1 METIKET
8 EIKGNILMI
17 IAPSDFR
24 DEELFETKK
33 IFEENAYTVEVTSS
47 QKGIIKGVRGREQ
60 NIEKEISEINL
71 GDYNAIVFVGG
82 TGVEKHKLYEN
93 QEYKELAKVS
103 HAFNKTIGAIC
114 IAPKI
119 LAGANLLAGQRAT
132 VFSSGKEYLNSKG
145 AIYVKK
151 DVVVDKKI
159 ITGNGPDAVDEF
171 ALAVIH
177 NIEN

>member
-1 METIKET
+1 METHEET
-8 EIKGNILMI
+8 ETKGKILMV

-24 DEELFETKK
+24 DEELFQTKK
-33 IFEENAYTVEVTSS
+33 IFEQKSYEVEVTSS
-47 QKGIIKGVRGREQ
+47 IKGTIKSMFGKEQ
-60 NIEKEISEINL
+60 NIEKEISEIDL
-71 GDYNAIVFVGG
+71 GDYKAIVFVGG
-82 TGVEKHKLYEN
+82 TGVEKHRLYEN
-93 QEYKELAKVS
+93 ADYKEIAKVS
-103 HAFNKTIGAIC
+103 HALNKTIGAIC

-132 VFSSGKEYLNSKG
+132 VFGSGKEYLNSKG

-159 ITGNGPDAVDEF
+159 VTGNGPNAIEEF